1 MAKEITYEEYKE
13 EFFVP
18 GDTVVKIT
26 EEELTKVKYKSL
38 MIGSGLG
45 ILSCGLGL
53 YLRLKSDVYSKKK
66 CLHKSADKFVRDNLK
81 K

>member
-13 EFFVP
+13 DIFVP

-26 EEELTKVKYKSL
+26 EEELTNLKFKMT

-53 YLRLKSDVYSKKK
+53 YLRLKSDVYTKKK
-66 CLHKSADKFVRDNLK
+66 MLHKSSDKFIRDNLK
-81 K
+81 